1 MRLVLLGPPGAGK
14 GTQAKLLEERLGVPQ
29 ISTGDILR
37 RGAQDGSA
45 LGRKAREYMDQG
57 ELVPDELMIGIVEE
71 QLTGERCGR
80 GFLLDGFPR
89 TVAQA
94 EALEA
99 MLGRRKFPLDAA
111 VSLRVPF
118 DQVVERL
125 SGRRT
130 CTDCGA
136 MFHLTFDR
144 PKNPK
149 ACDRCGGE
157 LYQRNDDREET
168 ILSRLDVYER
178 ATEPLRQ
185 YYRGRKQLLEVDGTG
200 APSDILSRILAKLPS
215 EKLEEKA
222 R

>member
-94 EALEA
+94 EALET
-99 MLGRRKFPLDAA
+99 MLARRKFPLEGA

-130 CTDCGA
+130 CSDCGA
-136 MFHLTFDR
+136 MFHLVFDK
-144 PKNPK
+144 PKDPK
-149 ACDRCGGE
+149 VCDRCGGR
-157 LYQRNDDREET
+157 LYQRKDDKEET
-168 ILSRLDVYER
+168 IRARLDVYER
-178 ATEPLRQ
+178 ATAPLRDF
-185 YYRGRKQLLEVDGTG
+185 YRGKKQLLEVDGTG
-200 APSDILSRILAKLPS
+200 SPTDVLARVLAKLPADWMQ
-215 EKLEEKA
+215 EKVS
-222 R
+222 

>member
-1 MRLVLLGPPGAGK
+1 
-14 GTQAKLLEERLGVPQ
+14 
-29 ISTGDILR
+29 
-37 RGAQDGSA
+37 
-45 LGRKAREYMDQG
+45 MDQG

-71 QLTGERCGR
+71 QLTSEQCGR

-99 MLGRRKFPLDAA
+99 MLARRKSPLDAA
-111 VSLRVPF
+111 ISLRVPF

-130 CTDCGA
+130 CSDCGA
-136 MFHLTFDR
+136 MFHLAFDP

-149 ACDRCGGE
+149 ECDRCGAE

-168 ILSRLDVYER
+168 IRARLDVYER
-178 ATEPLRQ
+178 ATAPLREF
-185 YYRGRKQLLEVDGTG
+185 YRGRKQLLEVDGTG
-200 APSDILSRILAKLPS
+200 APTDILSRIFAKLPT
-215 EKLEEKA
+215 EKLEENA